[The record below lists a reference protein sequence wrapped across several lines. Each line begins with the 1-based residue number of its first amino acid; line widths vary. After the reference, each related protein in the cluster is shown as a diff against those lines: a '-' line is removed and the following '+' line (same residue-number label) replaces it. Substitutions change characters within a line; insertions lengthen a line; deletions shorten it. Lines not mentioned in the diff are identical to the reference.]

1 MRRHRAQ
8 LELLPHFDR
17 AQVAKAMLL
26 HDFDAAATCKLGGY
40 VDSAAYYA
48 AGNSAAY
55 IPRIRVPTLFLVSE
69 DDPFLGTLP
78 LAECRDNERTVLAV
92 TAAGGHC
99 AHLQGWWPLGRS
111 WGDDA
116 VLEFLDVVKAPR
128 PPGAPVAFEAPE

>member
-1 MRRHRAQ
+1 MRRHRTQ
-8 LELLPHFDR
+8 LELLPDYDR
-17 AQVAKAMLL
+17 ARVSKALLL

-40 VDSAAYYA
+40 ADVASYYA
-48 AGNSAAY
+48 AGHSATH
-55 IPRIRVPTLFLVSE
+55 IPRIRVPTLFLVSQ

-78 LAECRDNERTVLAV
+78 VAECRANEHTVLAV

-128 PPGAPVAFEAPE
+128 PPRPPVAFEAPE